1 MHITPGAPIPGART
15 PPRTFE
21 VPPGTLQGRQTRAI
35 AQTETPTRGVAL
47 SLELEGLA
55 TRRGGRREAC
65 TRGCTQGAVGVQTP
79 CPHGLGD
86 RRTLAALGMSCL
98 VRAPCSR
105 PGTSGQCVLT
115 CGPGLPICPGP
126 LRGWTEQGRPVTG
139 AACQQADP
147 GDPARP
153 PLCRFD
159 LHLSPHTLGR
169 PLQGR
174 ESSQQTTGPNEGVG
188 GAGRGRDLRGEGR
201 GPRSHLCDLTCAN
214 VRNQPLWASGHRNQF
229 PRQPGPLQG
238 DLSEDTTPVFL
249 QTHSAALS
257 STLTPRACLVL
268 TLSRASAPPA
278 RRPVCWAGSCL
289 ERSVHGPRRP
299 GACVPPS
306 SVGTR
311 LRGPR
316 SVSSRLSAGTGR
328 VTPRHAPARSSSLRP
343 PAPPRR
349 GLPAGQSCW
358 PDAALRCRLLAG
370 RGRAGL
376 PPLPAVP
383 SPQASVCALRVDARP
398 RRGASPGVE
407 RSLTRRLQV

>member
-1 MHITPGAPIPGART
+1 M
-15 PPRTFE
+15 
-21 VPPGTLQGRQTRAI
+21 
-35 AQTETPTRGVAL
+35 
-47 SLELEGLA
+47 
-55 TRRGGRREAC
+55 
-65 TRGCTQGAVGVQTP
+65 GVQTP

-214 VRNQPLWASGHRNQF
+214 VRNQPLWASGHRNQL

-257 STLTPRACLVL
+257 STLTPRAFLVL

-316 SVSSRLSAGTGR
+316 SVSSGPSAGTGR